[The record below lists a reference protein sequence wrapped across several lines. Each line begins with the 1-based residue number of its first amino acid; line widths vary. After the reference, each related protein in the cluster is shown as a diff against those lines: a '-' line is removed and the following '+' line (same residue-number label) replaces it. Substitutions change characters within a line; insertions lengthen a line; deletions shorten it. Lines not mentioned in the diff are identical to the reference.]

1 MVDGTVVIDARGHWY
16 GRLASTVAKQ
26 LLSGKKIAIVRCE
39 QMVISGS
46 IMRNKVK
53 YAQFRKKRM
62 NTNPGKGPFHF
73 RSPARMFWRSV
84 RGMMPHKT
92 ARGQNALARL
102 ACFEGIPPAYQETKR
117 VVVPEAVKA
126 IRLMPGRNFT
136 VIGDLAREVGW
147 GHQELV
153 AKLESQRQIKEQAY
167 YAESKAKKI
176 AYDKAAKSADLSA
189 VSGVLAEHGFA

>member
-1 MVDGTVVIDARGHWY
+1 MVDGTIVIDARGHLY
-16 GRLASTVAKQ
+16 GRLASIVAKQ
-26 LLSGKKIAIVRCE
+26 LLAGKKIAIVRCE

-46 IMRNKVK
+46 IMRNKIK
-53 YAQFRKKRM
+53 YAQFRQKRM
-62 NTNPGKGPFHF
+62 NTNPNRGPFHF

-84 RGMMPHKT
+84 RGMVPHKT
-92 ARGQNALARL
+92 TRGANAMARL
-102 ACFEGIPPAYQETKR
+102 ASFEGIPPAYQKTKR
-117 VVVPEAVKA
+117 MAVPEAVKA

-153 AKLESQRQIKEQAY
+153 AKLESERQIKEQAY
-167 YAESKAKKI
+167 YAETKAKKI

-189 VSGVLAEHGFA
+189 VNAVLSANGYA